1 MILLDHSIVVRRK
14 NILLYSFK
22 KFTMR
27 CDLWYENDEG
37 EEEEK
42 EKRVGC
48 LSSSSRSWSRKDE
61 TGGERLKTE
70 RSGTSWSGGDDSI
83 SFSSSFLP
91 AEVFREGIERMTG
104 DSRGKRKSVSNV
116 TCGLAMLLIALS
128 VVNYL
133 PSLLWEP
140 YLCCPFSLGLL
151 FSPFAYAA

>member
-1 MILLDHSIVVRRK
+1 MSLVEL
-14 NILLYSFK
+14 SF
-22 KFTMR
+22 
-27 CDLWYENDEG
+27 L
-37 EEEEK
+37 
-42 EKRVGC
+42 
-48 LSSSSRSWSRKDE
+48 SRKDE

-91 AEVFREGIERMTG
+91 AEAFREGIERMTG
-104 DSRGKRKSVSNV
+104 DSQGKRKSVSNV

-140 YLCCPFSLGLL
+140 YLCCPSSLGLL
-151 FSPFAYAA
+151 FFPFCIRRIRNMRNVIIILYTKVKEKFDIMQLHKLKNS